1 MISPMNP
8 AAAIAKNLLLVAAL
22 VAGTHT
28 SAQILGCGFDEGH
41 RERMLVDQAY
51 SQRVNDFNALAQQA
65 APVFE
70 RDINTYK
77 VPVVVHVMDIGTGAT
92 AITDD
97 QIRAGI
103 KLTNEYWRKVAGS
116 PGAGTGAD
124 MNIEFVLAVRDPQ
137 GNCTTGITRTDMTW
151 NASYVANGV
160 AHDGA
165 LGMPDADLKAYK
177 TGTPTSTT
185 TSGWCRRSTTAVRW
199 RAMPFSRAA
208 MDPPSTAR

>member
-1 MISPMNP
+1 MNP

-103 KLTNEYWRKVAGS
+103 EVTN
-116 PGAGTGAD
+116 GTGAKSPGRP
-124 MNIEFVLAVRDPQ
+124 VRGQ
-137 GNCTTGITRTDMTW
+137 ART
-151 NASYVANGV
+151 
-160 AHDGA
+160 
-165 LGMPDADLKAYK
+165 
-177 TGTPTSTT
+177 
-185 TSGWCRRSTTAVRW
+185 
-199 RAMPFSRAA
+199 
-208 MDPPSTAR
+208 